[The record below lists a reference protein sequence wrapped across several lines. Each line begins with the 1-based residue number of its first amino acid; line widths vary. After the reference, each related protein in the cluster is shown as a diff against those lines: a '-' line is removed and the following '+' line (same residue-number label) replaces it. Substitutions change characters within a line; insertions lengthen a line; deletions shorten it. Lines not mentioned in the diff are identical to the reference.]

1 MILGWKALAS
11 HLAFHGS
18 FSHMNTVSNYR
29 GPSQLGSSVSIVLE
43 WNILGISFTLT
54 QLYKFEKD
62 LITCLTYPSCLQ
74 SWNWVKGFSQCRV
87 QLIEHHVCNSQTTTN
102 RGHLHRVVPG
112 AGKVR
117 VSRLQPSLDPIH
129 FQELLDHIGNLIGW
143 NILHFLCVEHY
154 TFYYWNPHWL
164 GTQRSKV
171 LAATPKH
178 HTKERWCCGED
189 TQAGQCLSGHH
200 PRKPAWSPTQTLL
213 ASFKQL
219 CLGWLYGNY
228 CKWSIKHIGVDGSLY
243 GVDCCIPQNK
253 NKEPMGA

>member
-1 MILGWKALAS
+1 MDIHVYIGYRWYTSTIPSHGPGHDAVRPATAVCVRPC

-43 WNILGISFTLT
+43 WNILGSSFTLT

-129 FQELLDHIGNLIGW
+129 FQELLDHIGNLIG
-143 NILHFLCVEHY
+143 
-154 TFYYWNPHWL
+154 
-164 GTQRSKV
+164 
-171 LAATPKH
+171 
-178 HTKERWCCGED
+178 
-189 TQAGQCLSGHH
+189 
-200 PRKPAWSPTQTLL
+200 
-213 ASFKQL
+213 
-219 CLGWLYGNY
+219 
-228 CKWSIKHIGVDGSLY
+228 
-243 GVDCCIPQNK
+243 
-253 NKEPMGA
+253 

>member
-1 MILGWKALAS
+1 MELLSDRILPTPGAQACHVLEDDLGLKSLGKPLGFPW
-11 HLAFHGS
+11 
-18 FSHMNTVSNYR
+18 NYR

-74 SWNWVKGFSQCRV
+74 SWNWVKEFSQCRV

-129 FQELLDHIGNLIGW
+129 FQELLDHIGNLIG
-143 NILHFLCVEHY
+143 
-154 TFYYWNPHWL
+154 
-164 GTQRSKV
+164 
-171 LAATPKH
+171 
-178 HTKERWCCGED
+178 
-189 TQAGQCLSGHH
+189 
-200 PRKPAWSPTQTLL
+200 
-213 ASFKQL
+213 
-219 CLGWLYGNY
+219 
-228 CKWSIKHIGVDGSLY
+228 
-243 GVDCCIPQNK
+243 
-253 NKEPMGA
+253 